1 MTQKKLSI
9 TCLAFLLSATAVL
22 PLASAAKDEIPPSQ
36 SLTVKTIGKVSCVAS
51 TIEKN
56 ADGTLKKCVLAE
68 NKTVPGADIT
78 CAAKG
83 PMTLNADGSLQQCIL
98 AFDRSY
104 PEPVG
109 VVCDDGK
116 TIGLYPNGTLA
127 KCTIA
132 ADGFARVL
140 GGTCAAHQ
148 QVEVYPDGQLKS
160 CVPNVEK
167 NVAAAPTKEV
177 YVTEFTCS
185 AKKEIS
191 FYANGKVQQCTP
203 TETVYMRGKGTCMGG
218 ESVRLQEDGKVADCT
233 YTYPLY
239 QNKSCSVEKK
249 VSFHANGFFKDCTLP
264 EDKTVGKAV
273 CKADAPISYRANGTV
288 AACTLAAPAEQA
300 PGKILPAGTIV
311 NIDEKHV
318 ITVKEAAPAA
328 PAKPAAPA
336 QPATPAQPA
345 PAKK

>member
-1 MTQKKLSI
+1 MTHKKVSL
-9 TCLAFLLSATAVL
+9 TCLALLLSATTAL
-22 PLASAAKDEIPPSQ
+22 PMASAAKDDTPPAQ
-36 SLTVKTIGKVSCVAS
+36 SVTVKTIGKVSCVAS
-51 TIEKN
+51 TIERN
-56 ADGTLKKCVLAE
+56 ADGSLKKCVLAE

-83 PMTLNADGSLQQCIL
+83 AMTLNEDGSVQQCIL

-109 VVCDDGK
+109 VVCDDGQP
-116 TIGLYPNGTLA
+116 IGLYPNGTLA

-148 QVEVYPDGQLKS
+148 PVEVYPDGQLKS
-160 CVPNVEK
+160 CVANVEK
-167 NVAAAPTKEV
+167 KVAAAPTKEV
-177 YVTEFTCS
+177 YVTEFTCA
-185 AKKEIS
+185 AKQETA
-191 FYANGKVQQCTP
+191 FVANGKVKHCTP
-203 TETVYMRGKGTCMGG
+203 TEPIYMRGKGTCMAG
-218 ESVRLQEDGKVADCT
+218 EPIALQEDGKVAQCT

-239 QNKSCSVEKK
+239 QNKSCKVEGK

-273 CKADAPISYRANGTV
+273 CKADSPISYRPDGTV
-288 AACTLAAPAEQA
+288 ASCTLAAPAELA
-300 PGKILPAGTIV
+300 PGKTVPANTVV
-311 NIDEKHV
+311 NIDEKQV
-318 ITVKEAAPAA
+318 ITVKEAAP
-328 PAKPAAPA
+328 PVSVKPAAPA
-336 QPATPAQPA
+336 QPAAQPA